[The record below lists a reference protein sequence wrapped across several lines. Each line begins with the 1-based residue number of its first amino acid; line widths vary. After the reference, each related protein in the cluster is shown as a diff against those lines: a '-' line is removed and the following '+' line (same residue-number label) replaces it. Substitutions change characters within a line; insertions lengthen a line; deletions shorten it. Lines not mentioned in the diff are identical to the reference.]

1 MSEENIKPLIQE
13 VIKSSMKN
21 GEKEKTTT
29 LRMAISEIQRE
40 EIDKRS
46 DLSDR
51 EVIVIL
57 QRMIKQ
63 RKDSSNQFRSAG
75 REELSLKEEREIET
89 LSEFLPEQFSEDKIK
104 EIVINSI
111 KSLNAKTPQDIGK
124 VMGSLK
130 SDLQGKADMSL
141 VSKLVKENLTE

>member
-1 MSEENIKPLIQE
+1 MSEENLKPLIQE

-46 DLSDR
+46 DLSDQ

-75 REELSLKEEREIET
+75 REELSL
-89 LSEFLPEQFSEDKIK
+89 
-104 EIVINSI
+104 
-111 KSLNAKTPQDIGK
+111 
-124 VMGSLK
+124 
-130 SDLQGKADMSL
+130 
-141 VSKLVKENLTE
+141 NLDPPVGRSCL

>member
-89 LSEFLPEQFSEDKIK
+89 LSEFLPEQLSEDKIK
-104 EIVINSI
+104 KIVINSI
-111 KSLNAKTPQDIGK
+111 KSQNAKTPQDIGK

>member
-51 EVIVIL
+51 EVIAIL

-75 REELSLKEEREIET
+75 REELSLKEEREMET
-89 LSEFLPEQFSEDKIK
+89 LSEFLPEQLSENEIK
-104 EIVINSI
+104 EIVFNSI

-124 VMGSLK
+124 IMGSLK
-130 SDLQGKADMSL
+130 LDLQGKADMSL
-141 VSKLVKENLTE
+141 VSKLVKESLTK

>member
-51 EVIVIL
+51 EVIAIL

-89 LSEFLPEQFSEDKIK
+89 LSEFLPKQLSEDKIK
-104 EIVINSI
+104 EIVFNSI

-130 SDLQGKADMSL
+130 SDLQGIADMSL
-141 VSKLVKENLTE
+141 VSKLVKENLSK

>member
-1 MSEENIKPLIQE
+1 
-13 VIKSSMKN
+13 MKK
-21 GEKEKTTT
+21 GEKEKITT

-51 EVIVIL
+51 EVIAIL

-89 LSEFLPEQFSEDKIK
+89 LSEFLPEQLSENEIK
-104 EIVINSI
+104 EIVFNSI

-124 VMGSLK
+124 IMGSLK
-130 SDLQGKADMSL
+130 LDLQGKADMSL

>member
-1 MSEENIKPLIQE
+1 MSEENLKPLIQE

-89 LSEFLPEQFSEDKIK
+89 LSEFLPEQLSEDKIK

-111 KSLNAKTPQDIGK
+111 ESLNAKTSQDIGK

>member
-13 VIKSSMKN
+13 VIKSSMKK
-21 GEKEKTTT
+21 GEKEKVTT

-51 EVIVIL
+51 EVIAIL

-89 LSEFLPEQFSEDKIK
+89 LSEFLPEQLSEDEIK
-104 EIVINSI
+104 EIVFNSI

-124 VMGSLK
+124 IMGSLK
-130 SDLQGKADMSL
+130 LDLQGKADMSL
-141 VSKLVKENLTE
+141 VSRLVKENLTK